1 MPTPRRTVRFVV
13 ETDDVGLP
21 GRVAKQL
28 PRGSRLTIL
37 SASVRP
43 DRSEAGALGTIPH
56 AAREADPAPSF
67 TGRQREI
74 AELLVRDMSNKEIG
88 RILGLS
94 HFTVR
99 NHVSQLF
106 RILGIG
112 ARREVAGRI
121 AEVVAGVAGQRA
133 AGSGSRHGLG
143 RKASNRE
150 RAGDAR
156 GGRHLHRS
164 RESQGGLWRLRG
176 CRASHS

>member
-1 MPTPRRTVRFVV
+1 MPMRESWISTDLLTANGACAAAVQRTPAGHSDPDMPTPRRTVRFVV

-112 ARREVAGRI
+112 ARREVAGRM
-121 AEVVAGVAGQRA
+121 AEMFAGG
-133 AGSGSRHGLG
+133 AGSS
-143 RKASNRE
+143 
-150 RAGDAR
+150 
-156 GGRHLHRS
+156 
-164 RESQGGLWRLRG
+164 LR
-176 CRASHS
+176 